1 MLKQGMN
8 LAAVIAGAAVGA
20 TMGILMAPNEGKET
34 RKKLSDGFKS
44 TADDMNSKVDEFK
57 QRVQGF
63 VNNQKVD
70 FNSSIDNL
78 LSKADHKKDDVIATL
93 ERKLAELKDTNIAD
107 KVDQF
112 KNNNPINSA
121 LKK

>member
-44 TADDMNSKVDEFK
+44 TADDMNSKVDELK

-93 ERKLAELKDTNIAD
+93 ERKIAELKDTNIAD